1 MIGNRME
8 MKNREMQSVLLSQLK
23 THLINMLHC
32 QDVRVTTLAVRSI
45 DMMRR
50 HGLSL
55 FMRSQGNVKLFT
67 LLPYRLVVV
76 VSTISKLNP
85 NSIIL
90 TFSFSFIFFFVLFF
104 FFFSSFSSIFL
115 QFFTFLINRRI
126 KFIEQQ
132 QWWIR
137 QIEKK

>member
-1 MIGNRME
+1 MLKNYNNCIYIVSFSEILFPSLVVRLVEVLIGNRME

-55 FMRSQGNVKLFT
+55 FMRSQGNHCSHFCHIDL
-67 LLPYRLVVV
+67 
-76 VSTISKLNP
+76 
-85 NSIIL
+85 
-90 TFSFSFIFFFVLFF
+90 
-104 FFFSSFSSIFL
+104 
-115 QFFTFLINRRI
+115 
-126 KFIEQQ
+126 
-132 QWWIR
+132 
-137 QIEKK
+137 

>member
-1 MIGNRME
+1 MLKNYNNCIYLVSFSEMLFPSLVVRLVEVLIGNRME
-8 MKNREMQSVLLSQLK
+8 MKNRDMQSVLLSQLK

-67 LLPYRLVVV
+67 ILP
-76 VSTISKLNP
+76 
-85 NSIIL
+85 
-90 TFSFSFIFFFVLFF
+90 
-104 FFFSSFSSIFL
+104 
-115 QFFTFLINRRI
+115 
-126 KFIEQQ
+126 
-132 QWWIR
+132 
-137 QIEKK
+137 